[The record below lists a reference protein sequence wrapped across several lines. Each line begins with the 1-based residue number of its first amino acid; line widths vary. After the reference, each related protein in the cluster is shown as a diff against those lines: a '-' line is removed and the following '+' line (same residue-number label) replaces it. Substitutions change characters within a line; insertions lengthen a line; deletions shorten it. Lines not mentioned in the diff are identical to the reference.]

1 MRTKRVIEVC
11 KPLFV
16 MPILILNDDD
26 YDDEVVKSTLS
37 DRANFF
43 NNYTE
48 V

>member
-1 MRTKRVIEVC
+1 MT
-11 KPLFV
+11 
-16 MPILILNDDD
+16 ILILNDDD
-26 YDDEVVKSTLS
+26 YDDEVVKSILS